1 MVGEPSPCD
10 SFTLEK
16 LSHNKAIM
24 FGGCGTEEEMYI
36 AKLTRRIV
44 ASALIIVNI
53 TATEQKT
60 FVINTITSSSNHT
73 ETLYRLSWLSYSH
86 TNISLLYKK

>member
-44 ASALIIVNI
+44 ASALISVNI
-53 TATEQKT
+53 IVIEEKT
-60 FVINTITSSSNHT
+60 FVTQIFLCYMKIILTFFYNYHRTG
-73 ETLYRLSWLSYSH
+73 R
-86 TNISLLYKK
+86 